1 MTDEFPSERTSSV
14 ESVALSWRHDCS
26 SNVICGAIVD
36 QVISIIF
43 GTPLN
48 EFCITFQEDGE
59 EGFI

>member
-26 SNVICGAIVD
+26 SNVIRGAIVD
-36 QVISIIF
+36 QVILLIF

-48 EFCITFQEDGE
+48 
-59 EGFI
+59 